1 MEGSFNKLD
10 LTGKL
15 IIKATFGQDIRRIPI
30 HNDDLTYDELVLM
43 MQRVFRGALD
53 PNEELLLRYKDED
66 EDLVTISDNSDLSFA
81 LQYCRLLRLT
91 ITCKGLQEGPGVEGE
106 VVRELRDIRDRVNK
120 LLDLVADSG
129 TSNSDGQQQESKCA
143 EAVEETAPVQ
153 SVAPLESREFDPLG
167 QMNQEQAQAPP
178 EVDTASQHSM
188 QSSEMHAESA
198 VGPQNGASS
207 GYPAPQ
213 EGQAAPQYSA
223 PPSPYPTSA
232 APPGPPNAQY
242 SAAQYSAAGAPTASP
257 MHTGYPQAQ
266 NQQQPPQAPPASFP
280 PTQPSFNQAPQAPS
294 YSQAPMTGPPP
305 MGGPYSQPSSQHQG
319 YTASSQPAPSS
330 APTSY
335 TSTQAPSYPPAL
347 SQAPAFPPTSA
358 PARPQGPPTGSFPA
372 SYPTFKPA
380 GGPAFPPNGY
390 AAAPGVPPT
399 YPTGGPPSN
408 PYSGGLPRPG
418 APQTYSYP
426 GQQGPPGGQQG
437 YPQQ

>member
-91 ITCKGLQEGPGVEGE
+91 ITCKGLQEGPGIEGK

-120 LLDLVADSG
+120 LLDLVADTG
-129 TSNSDGQQQESKCA
+129 NNNSDGQQQEPKGA
-143 EAVEETAPVQ
+143 EVVEEAASVQ
-153 SVAPLESREFDPLG
+153 SMAPLESREFDPLG
-167 QMNQEQAQAPP
+167 QMNQDQVQAP

-188 QSSEMHAESA
+188 QSSEMHGEG
-198 VGPQNGASS
+198 VGGLQNGASS
-207 GYPAPQ
+207 GYPAAQ
-213 EGQAAPQYSA
+213 EAQAAPQYSA

-232 APPGPPNAQY
+232 PPPGPPTAPY
-242 SAAQYSAAGAPTASP
+242 SAAQYSAAGAPTAST
-257 MHTGYPQAQ
+257 MHTGYSQAP
-266 NQQQPPQAPPASFP
+266 NQQQPPQATPASFP
-280 PTQPSFNQAPQAPS
+280 PTQPSFNQTPS

-305 MGGPYSQPSSQHQG
+305 MGGPYSQPPNQPQG
-319 YTASSQPAPSS
+319 YAASSQPTLSS

-335 TSTQAPSYPPAL
+335 TSTQAPSYPP
-347 SQAPAFPPTSA
+347 SNHTQAPAFPPTA
-358 PARPQGPPTGSFPA
+358 NPARPQGPPTGSFPA

-380 GGPAFPPNGY
+380 SGPAFPPNGY
-390 AAAPGVPPT
+390 AAAPGGPPI
-399 YPTGGPPSN
+399 YPTTGAPSN

-418 APQTYSYP
+418 APQAFSYP
-426 GQQGPPGGQQG
+426 GQQGPPGSQG
-437 YPQQ
+437 YSQQ